1 MGLARFFFWAHTMR
15 YGGEMMDQNRFAEQ
29 LRRNPQI
36 LENLANSQ
44 DGQALMARLQSNG
57 QALEQAT
64 QKGQQ
69 GDLVAMTK
77 LLRSVM
83 ADREG
88 RELLERLAKQIQG

>member
-1 MGLARFFFWAHTMR
+1 
-15 YGGEMMDQNRFAEQ
+15 MDPNQFMEQ

-36 LENLANSQ
+36 LENLAQSQ
-44 DGQALMARLQSNG
+44 DGQTLMARLQNNG
-57 QALEQAT
+57 QALEQAA

-77 LLRSVM
+77 LLRGVM

-88 RELLERLAKQIQG
+88 RELLERLAKQMQK

>member
-1 MGLARFFFWAHTMR
+1 
-15 YGGEMMDQNRFAEQ
+15 MDQKQFMEYLHN
-29 LRRNPQI
+29 NPQF
-36 LENLANSQ
+36 LANLAQSQ
-44 DGQALMARLQSNG
+44 DGQALMARLQNNG

-69 GDLVAMTK
+69 GDFVAMTK

-88 RELLERLAKQIQG
+88 RELLERLAKQIQK